1 MAIKVKAVER
11 NVSFDKNSEKWAYVL
26 QADLYNKL
34 SQSKVISEAALRSGI
49 SKGAINA
56 AWDAIGEVIKAWAT
70 EGHSVAVP
78 GLGTMRFGL
87 RSKSIADVNKVGSDL
102 ITTRRVIFTPNVDIK
117 EELKKTSINI
127 TCYDR
132 NGEVVKR
139 VTSTDDG
146 EVEDPEDDGGGDT
159 PNGGG
164 SGNQNGGNS
173 GGSNTG
179 GNTGSVT
186 PSAPKLTISRSG
198 NGTSS
203 VSANGN
209 AVSSGSELEAGT
221 EVSISVTPAEG
232 TVPTATLNGSSVALT
247 ENDGVYT
254 GTFQMPSGNATL
266 AINSG
271 GATGG
276 GSGDMN

>member
-11 NVSFDKNSEKWAYVL
+11 NVSFDKNTEKWAYVL

-34 SQSKVISEAALRSGI
+34 SQSKVINEAALRSGI
-49 SKGAINA
+49 AKGAINA

-102 ITTRRVIFTPNVDIK
+102 ITTRRVIFTPNMEIK
-117 EELKKTSINI
+117 DELKKTSINI

-146 EVEDPEDDGGGDT
+146 EVEDPEDDNGGDNSGSGST
-159 PNGGG
+159 DQGSGNNTGNGG
-164 SGNQNGGNS
+164 SGS
-173 GGSNTG
+173 GS
-179 GNTGSVT
+179 GSVT
-186 PSAPKLTISRSG
+186 PSSPKLTISRSG

-209 AVSSGSELEAGT
+209 AVSSGSELAAGT

-232 TVPTATLNGSSVALT
+232 TVPTASLNGSSVTLT
-247 ENDGVYT
+247 ESDGVYT
-254 GTFQMPSGNATL
+254 GTFQMPSSNATL

-271 GATGG
+271 GTTGG

>member
-11 NVSFDKNSEKWAYVL
+11 NVSFDKNTEKWAYVL

-34 SQSKVISEAALRSGI
+34 SQSKVINEAALRSGI
-49 SKGAINA
+49 AKGAINA

-102 ITTRRVIFTPNVDIK
+102 ITTRRVIFTPNVEIK
-117 EELKKTSINI
+117 DELKKTSINI

-146 EVEDPEDDGGGDT
+146 EVEDPEDENNGSTGNGGSGTNTNPTNGGGGDN
-159 PNGGG
+159 NGGG
-164 SGNQNGGNS
+164 GGDNGLLN
-173 GGSNTG
+173 
-179 GNTGSVT
+179 
-186 PSAPKLTISRSG
+186 
-198 NGTSS
+198 
-203 VSANGN
+203 
-209 AVSSGSELEAGT
+209 
-221 EVSISVTPAEG
+221 EG
-232 TVPTATLNGSSVALT
+232 
-247 ENDGVYT
+247 
-254 GTFQMPSGNATL
+254 
-266 AINSG
+266 
-271 GATGG
+271 
-276 GSGDMN
+276 

>member
-1 MAIKVKAVER
+1 MLFTMAIKVKAVER

-34 SQSKVISEAALRSGI
+34 SQSKVINEASLRSGI
-49 SKGAINA
+49 TRGSINA

-70 EGHSVAVP
+70 EGHAVAIP
-78 GLGTMRFGL
+78 GLGSMRFGL
-87 RSKSIADVNKVGSDL
+87 RASSVTDVNKVGTSL
-102 ITTRRVIFTPNVDIK
+102 ITSRRVIFVPNTEIK
-117 EELKKTSINI
+117 DELAKTSINI

-146 EVEDPEDDGGGDT
+146 EVEDPEDDGGENT
-159 PNGGG
+159 NTTNPTNGGG
-164 SGNQNGGNS
+164 SGSSQS
-173 GGSNTG
+173 GS
-179 GNTGSVT
+179 GSVT

-209 AVSSGSELEAGT
+209 AVNSGAELTAGT

-232 TVPTATLNGSSVALT
+232 TVPTASLNGSSVTLT

-254 GTFQMPSGNATL
+254 GTFQMPNGNATL

-271 GATGG
+271 GTTGG

>member
-1 MAIKVKAVER
+1 MSIKVKAVER
-11 NVSFDKNSEKWAYVL
+11 NVSFDKNTEKWAYVL

-34 SQSKVISEAALRSGI
+34 SQSKVINEAALRSGI
-49 SKGAINA
+49 AKGAINA

-102 ITTRRVIFTPNVDIK
+102 ITTRRVIFTPNMEIK
-117 EELKKTSINI
+117 DELKKTSINI

-146 EVEDPEDDGGGDT
+146 EVEDPEDDNGGDNSGSGST
-159 PNGGG
+159 DQGSGNNTGNGG
-164 SGNQNGGNS
+164 SGS
-173 GGSNTG
+173 GS
-179 GNTGSVT
+179 GSVT
-186 PSAPKLTISRSG
+186 PSSPKLTISRSG

-209 AVSSGSELEAGT
+209 AVSSGSELAAGT

-232 TVPTATLNGSSVALT
+232 TVPTASLNGSSVTLT
-247 ENDGVYT
+247 ESDGVYT
-254 GTFQMPSGNATL
+254 GTFQMPSSNATL

-271 GATGG
+271 GTTGG

>member
-34 SQSKVISEAALRSGI
+34 SQSKVINEAALRSGI
-49 SKGAINA
+49 AKGAINA

-102 ITTRRVIFTPNVDIK
+102 ITMRRVIFTPNVDIK
-117 EELKKTSINI
+117 DELKKTSINI

-146 EVEDPEDDGGGDT
+146 EVEDPEDDNPGGDT

-164 SGNQNGGNS
+164 SGS
-173 GGSNTG
+173 GSNTG

-209 AVSSGSELEAGT
+209 AVSSGSELAAGT

-232 TVPTATLNGSSVALT
+232 TVPTASLNGSSVTLT

-254 GTFQMPSGNATL
+254 GTFQMPSSNATL

-271 GATGG
+271 GTTGG